1 MSIRRPRHD
10 KPVYWHVFARGTR
23 RLGLIWGEDYA
34 LKFLEFLAAAVAAS
48 GATLVGYTL
57 MTNHFHLMLEATTAR
72 LSKCMQRLDWE
83 YACYHN
89 EQNGLVGHA
98 FEGPYQAYVQ
108 PNFLLALYKL
118 AYIFLNPVRAGLAR
132 TPTDYRWTCAGDY
145 LGGAESPL
153 PVDVLP
159 VFRRIH
165 PDPVQ
170 AQARFRRILEQE
182 QVRRPPRKRADAL
195 SAVDV
200 QRQQFAWLLETAQE
214 RAASLE
220 GEDPARIAML
230 WARDCGIFPRAM
242 VEALPGAT
250 PSRISQAIYRL
261 KTRLEKEG
269 RLERL
274 RSLVDPG

>member
-1 MSIRRPRHD
+1 MSIRRPKHE

-34 LKFLEFLAAAVAAS
+34 MKFLEFLSAAVAAS
-48 GATLVGYTL
+48 GAVLVGYTL
-57 MTNHFHLMLEATTAR
+57 MTNHFHLMLEATTAQ
-72 LSKCMQRLDWE
+72 LSRCMQRLDWE

-108 PNFLLALYKL
+108 PNFLLALCTL
-118 AYIFLNPVRAGLAR
+118 AYIFLNPVRAGIAR

-165 PDPVQ
+165 PDP
-170 AQARFRRILEQE
+170 AIARMRFRKIVAQEQE
-182 QVRRPPRKRADAL
+182 RRPPRKRADAW

-200 QRQQFAWLLETAQE
+200 QRQQFAWLLDIAKE
-214 RAASLE
+214 RVSLME
-220 GEDPARIAML
+220 GEDPARVAML

-242 VEALPGAT
+242 TDAFPGST
-250 PSRISQAIYRL
+250 PTQISQAIYRL
-261 KTRLEKEG
+261 KTRLENEG

-274 RSLVDPG
+274 RSLISQG